1 MRFSKRRK
9 ITEPMARVN
18 VHVPV
23 PTREKL
29 EKIAGRHSLGYAIE
43 ALVEREARRREKK
56 EQEKLCVNCGQ
67 PKGHH
72 CCIDGKCPL
81 PNRDPSQIKLGE
93 FSENSVYELPIK
105 LMVQLED
112 SPLNL

>member
-18 VHVPV
+18 VHLPAQ
-23 PTREKL
+23 TREKL
-29 EKIAGRHSLGYAIE
+29 EKIAGPHSLGYAVE

-56 EQEKLCVNCGQ
+56 EREKLCVNCEQ

-72 CCIDGKCPL
+72 CCIGDKCPL
-81 PNRDPSQIKLGE
+81 PGRDPSQIKLGD
-93 FSENSVYELPIK
+93 FSETSTYEPIGK
-105 LMVQLED
+105 LVVQLED
-112 SPLNL
+112 FPLIP